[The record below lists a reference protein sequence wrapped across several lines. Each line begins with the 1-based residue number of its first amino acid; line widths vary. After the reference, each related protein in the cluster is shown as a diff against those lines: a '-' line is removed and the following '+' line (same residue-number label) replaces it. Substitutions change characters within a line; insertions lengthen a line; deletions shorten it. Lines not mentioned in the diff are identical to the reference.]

1 MYFLF
6 RDMENLVFMMQK
18 RLHFFHFGQQSTDEF
33 FVSEQAAVKGV
44 TVTNTSQVE
53 PLVVLKHFGPNC
65 PGVPQEV
72 PEK

>member
-1 MYFLF
+1 M
-6 RDMENLVFMMQK
+6 N
-18 RLHFFHFGQQSTDEF
+18 F